1 VEKEQV
7 TALLF
12 SLILQEPFKNK
23 MHYIMKLSRNQRLD
37 DMIREILIEA
47 EREGLLV
54 VERDGQKIRYRLS
67 ERGLKYLASIRG

>member
-7 TALLF
+7 TAMLF

-54 VERDGQKIRYRLS
+54 VERDGQKVRYRLS